1 VILRD
6 FFTSFIFLSLM
17 SEYYDCATNVDLGRY
32 DKLNLSQLYQ
42 ELTDA
47 LHSKNVQSI
56 WELSKVITRVHFRD
70 SNL

>member
-1 VILRD
+1 
-6 FFTSFIFLSLM
+6 M
-17 SEYYDCATNVDLGRY
+17 SENSEYTTHVDLGRY

-42 ELTDA
+42 ELNDA
-47 LHSKNVQSI
+47 LLSKNIQSV

>member
-1 VILRD
+1 
-6 FFTSFIFLSLM
+6 M